1 MRHLFCWKNCSY
13 VRFVIL
19 SPDCDSFQL
28 VREHFNMKKNE
39 NPSLKDQMRALERTR
54 TGRLRAKQKIM
65 DKIGST
71 NNQAKL
77 LAEMRATSADILKP
91 RESQD
96 ATQLDPRDG
105 WLHNLKNKFTKDEI
119 KYLDDEFENLSE
131 ISLPKLSH
139 LVQQEFY
146 RALKQLHIHE
156 LQVSAIGDL

>member
-1 MRHLFCWKNCSY
+1 
-13 VRFVIL
+13 
-19 SPDCDSFQL
+19 
-28 VREHFNMKKNE
+28 MKKNE

-96 ATQLDPRDG
+96 AAQLDPRDG
-105 WLHNLKNKFTKDEI
+105 WLHNLKNKFTEDEI
-119 KYLDDEFENLSE
+119 KFLDDEFENLSE

-156 LQVSAIGDL
+156 LQVSNQFF